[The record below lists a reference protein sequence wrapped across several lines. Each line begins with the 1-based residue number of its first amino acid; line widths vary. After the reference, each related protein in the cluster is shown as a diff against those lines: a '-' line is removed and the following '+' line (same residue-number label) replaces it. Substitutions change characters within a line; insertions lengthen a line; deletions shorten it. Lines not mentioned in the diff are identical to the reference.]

1 MSAPSISSS
10 TEPKAKIPKAKKS
23 ITIPNINAMVLV
35 GEGTSAS
42 VATASSLP
50 PQELSKY
57 QKMTDKEHILKKP
70 DTYIGSIEMTEASTF
85 VYDSVTSSIVE
96 RTIHYIP
103 GLYKLFDEGAVNSRD
118 HFVRQEQAIRDA
130 KPNALPVTCIEFEI
144 SEDGTI
150 SITNDGNGIDVAQ
163 HPEHKLWI
171 PEMIFGH
178 LRTSTNYDENKKE
191 KIVGGKNGFGFKL
204 VLIWSSWGRVE
215 TVDHV
220 RGLKYIQEFKNN
232 LDEICPPKITKCTTT
247 KPYTKVSFRPDY
259 ARFGVEGLTPDMR
272 ALFEKRVYD
281 IAAITDK
288 TVKVKYNGAVIP
300 VKHFQQY
307 IDLYI
312 GAKGETKRIYEAPDS
327 RWEYVVSLAPHG
339 EFQQVSFVNGI
350 YTQKGGKHV
359 EYIMNQIV
367 RKLTEYIKAKKKVD
381 VKPTTIKEQLAIFL
395 RCDIDN
401 PSFSSQSKD
410 EMGTA
415 VASFGSTCKVS
426 DDFIEK
432 LAKMGVMDAACAL
445 TEVKE
450 NKAAKKTDGTKT
462 RTIRGIPKLIDANYA
477 GTEKSAQCTIIFC
490 EGDSAKAG
498 IVSGLSREDR
508 NLIGVYPMKGK
519 MMNTRGEAV
528 KKIAENN
535 EITEIKQILGLEVGR
550 KYTPDDVKYR
560 LRYGKVLFMTDQ
572 DLDGSHIKGLG
583 INMFQ
588 NEWASLTEI
597 PGFIGFMNTPILKA
611 KKGTQ
616 EKVFYSE
623 GEYRAWKEA
632 SESTEGG
639 SGASHTQPSGW
650 SVKYYKG
657 LGTSTGKEFKEYFEH
672 KKIVDFTHS
681 GEACD
686 NAIDMVFNKKR
697 ADDRK
702 TWLAT
707 YSRDRYL
714 DTLQPSVTYQKF
726 INDEMIHFSK
736 YDCDR
741 SIPNLMDGLKIS
753 LRKILFSAFKKNLKS
768 EIKVA
773 QFSGYVSEHSG
784 YHHGEA
790 SLNAAIVGMAQNF
803 VGSNNINLFEPNG
816 QFGCIDP
823 ETPVFLWNG
832 TIEKAKN
839 IKVGDKLIG
848 DDGECRTVSKLTEG
862 VDEMYEVSNG
872 NMDNYTVNSH
882 HILTVYYSGHKSIF
896 WKESSKSWHMSYFDD
911 TTKKVKSISS
921 STVETATGKHFNK
934 SRLSKEDA
942 YKKVLEF
949 SNTVPD
955 NNIFDINVQQ
965 YLSLPSSVKKN
976 VKGIIN
982 TSVIQWEEQELPID
996 PYILGLWL
1004 GDGMSKC
1011 NAFASMD
1018 TEIIKSW
1025 AIWTDTIGCEIC
1037 HVKNIPPHENHSFY
1051 IRRRGSSKET
1061 IPSIG
1066 DATHSRANCIGCLT
1080 SKHICNACDWTFEK
1094 QNNYIKGEGK
1104 NSNGHNVV
1112 NLNPV
1117 TELFKKHNLYNNK
1130 HVPDKYIVNSEENR
1144 LKLLAG
1150 MIDTDGCLKK
1160 QNDCYCYEI
1169 SQCEKRKYLLESFR
1183 IIAGSLGFRAK
1194 LLKAANNMFSLLI
1207 TGDNIHK
1214 IPVKLPR
1221 KQIIN
1226 QKRLR
1231 NNYTHQIEIKS
1242 IGRGP
1247 FCGWNIDKNERF
1259 LLGDFTITHNTRLQG
1274 GSDSA
1279 SERYIFTQL
1288 NKLTRL
1294 IYRSEDD
1301 AILTYL
1307 DDDGQSVE
1315 PIYYVPIIPM
1325 VLVNGT
1331 KGIGTGFSTEIM
1343 CYNPSQI
1350 IAYIKYKLAGASA
1363 STPAPTIEPFYK
1375 NFKGTIRRV
1384 GDTKYLLKG
1393 CYTILDDKK
1402 IRITELPVG
1411 TWTDNYKKFLENL
1424 IEPPHTAAGGK
1435 DKDSTAH
1442 TAPIVKEYNDM
1453 STDTHVDITVTMAAN
1468 IIKTY
1473 SEKAT
1478 EFECNMLEKVLG
1490 LYTTQSTTNMN
1501 LFDAKEKLVKYSNAE
1516 EIVDSYSIT
1525 RLEFYGKRKD
1535 ALIAALRK
1543 ELMVLSNRARYITEL
1558 LEDTIDLRRKTNKQ
1572 LVDLLKE
1579 RKYDSMDAKDASKD
1593 ENGEDES
1600 SCGQGYKYLLK
1611 LPMDSVSE
1619 ENVKKLLNEKE
1630 KKEKELSELSS
1641 KTVEQMWMKDLEEL
1655 EVEYNKFMEAT
1666 TYPHSATSESA
1677 TKVGGGGGATKAKK
1691 VKVKTKE

>member
-1 MSAPSISSS
+1 MSNL
-10 TEPKAKIPKAKKS
+10 TEVEVAATPKPKIPKLAKS
-23 ITIPNINAMVLV
+23 LSLNIPKINIVVEKPTPDPDIAA
-35 GEGTSAS
+35 EPT
-42 VATASSLP
+42 
-50 PQELSKY
+50 QELAKY
-57 QKMTDKEHILKKP
+57 QKMSDKEHILKKP
-70 DTYIGSIEMTEASTF
+70 DTYIGSIEMTEAETF
-85 VYDSVTSSIVE
+85 IYDSATSSIVQ
-96 RTIHYIP
+96 RPIHYIP

-118 HFVRQEQAIRDA
+118 HYVRQEQAIRDA
-130 KPNALPVTCIEFEI
+130 KPDALPVTCIEFEI
-144 SEDGTI
+144 SDDGTI

-259 ARFGVEGLTPDMR
+259 ARFGIEGLTPDMR
-272 ALFEKRVYD
+272 ALFEKRIYD

-288 TVKVKYNGAVIP
+288 SVKVKYNGALVP

-312 GAKGETKRIYEAPDS
+312 GAKSDTKRIYEAPDP
-327 RWEYVVSLAPHG
+327 RWEYVVSLAPNG
-339 EFQQVSFVNGI
+339 EFQHVSFVNGI

-359 EYIMNQIV
+359 EYIINQIV
-367 RKLTEYIKAKKKVD
+367 RKLTEYIKNKKKVD

-426 DDFIEK
+426 DDFVEK

-519 MMNTRGEAV
+519 MMNTRGEPV

-535 EITEIKQILGLEVGR
+535 EIKEIKQILGLEVGR

-583 INMFQ
+583 INLFQ
-588 NEWASLTEI
+588 NEWATLTEI

-623 GEYRAWKEA
+623 GEYRAWKET
-632 SESTEGG
+632 SEGG
-639 SGASHTQPSGW
+639 AGEGAGVSTATHAQPSGW
-650 SVKYYKG
+650 TTKYYKG
-657 LGTSTGKEFKEYFEH
+657 LGTSTGKEFKEYFEN

-714 DTLQPSVTYQKF
+714 DTLQPSVTYEKF

-753 LRKILFSAFKKNLKS
+753 LRKILFSAFKKNLKT

-816 QFGCIDP
+816 QFG
-823 ETPVFLWNG
+823 T
-832 TIEKAKN
+832 
-839 IKVGDKLIG
+839 
-848 DDGECRTVSKLTEG
+848 
-862 VDEMYEVSNG
+862 
-872 NMDNYTVNSH
+872 
-882 HILTVYYSGHKSIF
+882 
-896 WKESSKSWHMSYFDD
+896 
-911 TTKKVKSISS
+911 
-921 STVETATGKHFNK
+921 
-934 SRLSKEDA
+934 
-942 YKKVLEF
+942 
-949 SNTVPD
+949 
-955 NNIFDINVQQ
+955 
-965 YLSLPSSVKKN
+965 
-976 VKGIIN
+976 
-982 TSVIQWEEQELPID
+982 
-996 PYILGLWL
+996 
-1004 GDGMSKC
+1004 
-1011 NAFASMD
+1011 
-1018 TEIIKSW
+1018 
-1025 AIWTDTIGCEIC
+1025 
-1037 HVKNIPPHENHSFY
+1037 
-1051 IRRRGSSKET
+1051 
-1061 IPSIG
+1061 
-1066 DATHSRANCIGCLT
+1066 
-1080 SKHICNACDWTFEK
+1080 
-1094 QNNYIKGEGK
+1094 
-1104 NSNGHNVV
+1104 
-1112 NLNPV
+1112 
-1117 TELFKKHNLYNNK
+1117 
-1130 HVPDKYIVNSEENR
+1130 R
-1144 LKLLAG
+1144 LKSGA
-1150 MIDTDGCLKK
+1150 
-1160 QNDCYCYEI
+1160 
-1169 SQCEKRKYLLESFR
+1169 
-1183 IIAGSLGFRAK
+1183 
-1194 LLKAANNMFSLLI
+1194 
-1207 TGDNIHK
+1207 
-1214 IPVKLPR
+1214 
-1221 KQIIN
+1221 
-1226 QKRLR
+1226 
-1231 NNYTHQIEIKS
+1231 
-1242 IGRGP
+1242 
-1247 FCGWNIDKNERF
+1247 
-1259 LLGDFTITHNTRLQG
+1259 
-1274 GSDSA
+1274 DSA

-1331 KGIGTGFSTEIM
+1331 KGIGTGFSTEVM
-1343 CYNPSQI
+1343 CYNPAQI
-1350 IAYIKYKLAGASA
+1350 IAYIKHKLIAASSA
-1363 STPAPTIEPFYK
+1363 TTLAPTIEPFYK

-1384 GDTKYLLKG
+1384 GDTRYLFKG

-1411 TWTDNYKKFLENL
+1411 TWTDNYKSFLENL
-1424 IEPPHTAAGGK
+1424 IEPSAAVAGDKGK
-1435 DKDSTAH
+1435 DKDGHANS
-1442 TAPIVKEYNDM
+1442 APIVKEYNDM

-1473 SEKAT
+1473 SEKVT

-1501 LFDAKEKLVKYSNAE
+1501 LFDSKEKLIKYSSAE
-1516 EIVDSYSIT
+1516 EIVDSYSVT
-1525 RLEFYGKRKD
+1525 RLEFYVKRKD

-1543 ELMVLSNRARYITEL
+1543 ELMLLSNRARYITEL
-1558 LEDTIDLRRKTNKQ
+1558 LEDKIDLRRKTNKQ
-1572 LVDLLKE
+1572 LVELLKE
-1579 RKYDSMDAKDASKD
+1579 RNYDSMDTGKDA
-1593 ENGEDES
+1593 DES
-1600 SCGQGYKYLLK
+1600 SGQGQGQQGYKYLLK

-1619 ENVKKLLNEKE
+1619 ENVHKLLNEKE
-1630 KKEKELSELSS
+1630 KKDKELSELNS
-1641 KTVEQMWMKDLEEL
+1641 KTVEEMWVKDLEEL
-1655 EVEYNKFMEAT
+1655 EVEYNKFIEAT
-1666 TYPHSATSESA
+1666 TYSAINTSTHTNTS
-1677 TKVGGGGGATKAKK
+1677 KSGGGGGASK
-1691 VKVKTKE
+1691 VKKLKLN